1 MKILHISAYAHR
13 GGCEKNC
20 YHFIAGSLDF
30 QHELIV
36 LGEEGPMSK
45 DWKSLNVQMQHLS
58 IVNHSLFSFGSQ
70 LKKVLIGKKY
80 DLVICWST
88 IRLPLQL
95 HALNGV
101 TQQVKVYLG
110 NPLGHNSVK
119 DALLET
125 IFKYSGEVV
134 LMACSNYVANTYSKA
149 AYFKQF
155 TIQTSLN
162 PILLPSAFPKKQLVE
177 GQFTIGMVARLDP
190 IKDHA
195 TVLKAFEIV
204 SKQLQN
210 VSLHLVGDG
219 ILRNNLEQ
227 QVATM
232 HLSSRVVFH
241 GDVSNVYD
249 YLNEWDVFVYA
260 TTPSEGLGSVVAEA
274 MANGLPC
281 ILSDLPMLRELAPEK
296 ELALFFEAGNA
307 TALAEQLLH
316 LLPNHS
322 ARTSMGVAAYNHAQQ
337 YFGVE
342 RFVKDYLNE
351 SL

>member
-1 MKILHISAYAHR
+1 MKILHIVAHAHR

-20 YHFIAGSLDF
+20 YHFIAGSSNY
-30 QHELIV
+30 QHAILV
-36 LGEEGPMSK
+36 LGEKGPMTIEWERQGVSIE
-45 DWKSLNVQMQHLS
+45 HLS
-58 IVNHSLFSFGSQ
+58 ILQIGMFSFYKS
-70 LKKVLIGKKY
+70 LKKRLTNAQF

-95 HALNGV
+95 AALKNITNEV
-101 TQQVKVYLG
+101 RVHLG
-110 NPLGHNSVK
+110 NPLNHNPLKDLVLHWLFPNKGHIK
-119 DALLET
+119 
-125 IFKYSGEVV
+125 

-162 PILLPSAFPKKQLVE
+162 PISLPSAFPKKQLVE

-210 VSLHLVGDG
+210 VRLHLVGDG
-219 ILRNNLEQ
+219 VLRNNLEQ

-281 ILSDLPMLRELAPEK
+281 ILSDLPMLRELAPVEG
-296 ELALFFEAGNA
+296 LALFFEAGNA
-307 TALAEQLLH
+307 QALAEQLLY
-316 LLPNHS
+316 LLPNQVLR
-322 ARTSMGVAAYNHAQQ
+322 ASMGNTAYNYARQ

-342 RFVKDYLNE
+342 RFIKDYL
-351 SL
+351 